1 MLAARTL
8 VEHAARAHCSR
19 TRGPAGLASSVMSTS
34 AVRPALRVLA
44 KTAGVLALTAVAG
57 LATLTAAAVLSPWPS
72 ALIIRRAFTK
82 GGWATNDKLASLVP
96 DGVTSVLNI
105 PYRPGDRDALLD
117 IHRPSASLAGAGA
130 AIGSEPTTDPTT
142 LPTIVWIHGGGW
154 VAGSKDETANYLRIL
169 AAQGFVVV
177 VLDYTLAPRGR
188 YPLPLL
194 QVRDALGY
202 LTEHAA
208 DLDLNMTSLVLAG
221 DSAGSQIAAQVA
233 LAVVDEDYAQRID
246 LRVPLPVASLKATV
260 LHCGAYDLAG
270 AANPSAEATSPEA
283 KRAASAGA
291 WFQFAVLWAYSGSK
305 HYLDD
310 PRFREASVAEYVTDA
325 FPPTFLSG
333 GNADPLTP
341 QGKAFAHA
349 LETAGVEVTAD
360 FAADDHEPRLGHE
373 YQFDLHS
380 PDGAAT
386 TAAALAFLRRHTST
400 ARAE

>member
-1 MLAARTL
+1 MMSPSPAR
-8 VEHAARAHCSR
+8 S
-19 TRGPAGLASSVMSTS
+19 
-34 AVRPALRVLA
+34 ALRVLA
-44 KTAGVLALTAVAG
+44 KTASVLALTAAAGVA
-57 LATLTAAAVLSPWPS
+57 ALTAAAILSPWPS

-82 GGWATNDKLASLVP
+82 GGWATNDALASLVP

-105 PYRPGDRDALLD
+105 AYRPGDDDALLD
-117 IHRPSASLAGAGA
+117 IHRPTPEAS
-130 AIGSEPTTDPTT
+130 PQN

-169 AAQGFVVV
+169 AAEGFVVV
-177 VLDYTLAPRGR
+177 ALNYTLAPRGR
-188 YPLPLL
+188 YPLPLQ

-202 LTEHAA
+202 LTEHAS
-208 DLDLNMTSLVLAG
+208 DLDVNMTTLVLAG

-246 LRVPLPVASLKATV
+246 LPVPLPASSLKAAL

-270 AANPSAEATSPEA
+270 AATHSKDAATHSKGAATHSKDTASPQA
-283 KRAASAGA
+283 RRAASAGA

-305 HYLDD
+305 NYLDD
-310 PRFREASVAEYVTDA
+310 PRFREASVLEYVTA
-325 FPPTFLSG
+325 SFPPTFLSG

-341 QGKAFAHA
+341 QGKSFAHA
-349 LETAGVEVTAD
+349 LHAAGVEVTAE

-386 TAAALAFLRRHTST
+386 TAAALAFLRRH
-400 ARAE
+400 AQIPPGEAFPALPA

>member
-1 MLAARTL
+1 MMSPSPAR
-8 VEHAARAHCSR
+8 S
-19 TRGPAGLASSVMSTS
+19 
-34 AVRPALRVLA
+34 ALRVLA
-44 KTAGVLALTAVAG
+44 KTAGVLALTAAAGVA
-57 LATLTAAAVLSPWPS
+57 ALTAAAILSPWPS

-82 GGWATNDKLASLVP
+82 GGWATNDALASLVP

-105 PYRPGDRDALLD
+105 AYRPGDNDALLD
-117 IHRPSASLAGAGA
+117 IHRPTPGAS
-130 AIGSEPTTDPTT
+130 PQT

-169 AAQGFVVV
+169 AAEGFVVV
-177 VLDYTLAPRGR
+177 ALNYTLAPRGR
-188 YPLPLL
+188 YPLPLQ

-202 LTEHAA
+202 LTEHAS
-208 DLDLNMTSLVLAG
+208 DLDVNMTTLVLAG

-246 LRVPLPVASLKATV
+246 LPVPLPASSLKAAL

-270 AANPSAEATSPEA
+270 AATHSTDVASPQA
-283 KRAASAGA
+283 RRAASAGA

-310 PRFREASVAEYVTDA
+310 PRFREASVLEYVTA
-325 FPPTFLSG
+325 SFPPTFLSG

-341 QGKAFAHA
+341 QGKSFAHA
-349 LETAGVEVTAD
+349 LHAAGVEVTAE

-386 TAAALAFLRRHTST
+386 TAAALAFLRRH
-400 ARAE
+400 AQIPPGEAFPALPA